1 MKHIVLTCS
10 FLLLC
15 NLIFSQPNAQ
25 LQQVKPKWKLGDQKR
40 VHTKTSSKVYLK
52 DSLFNNT
59 EVIASYNMK
68 VVDTTKN
75 FTLLYYQDSDSL
87 NVETNFSDSKFDS
100 VANFLTEIIKK
111 IEKDTKEFKYELL
124 VNKSTGQ
131 AFKVKNSDKY
141 LKFIEQVTFNLIE
154 ELGRKKE
161 KTTIQIDSM
170 KHKVF
175 AYFKMAESKILETAI
190 NEFNYIMQ
198 PYSYSYP
205 YNSTISYKAMIHDV
219 NAMGTFG
226 GIEMPAVL
234 TISSNQIGNTLTI
247 KTDTD
252 YDKDFLL
259 EQIKKKYK
267 NLNTLVTSDI
277 YLSEKVETIFKT
289 TNNWLVSHKSDV
301 DFEMKEVRVVN
312 KTVVSIQ

>member
-1 MKHIVLTCS
+1 MKHFVLTCS
-10 FLLLC
+10 FLLFC
-15 NLIFSQPNAQ
+15 NLIFSQSNAQ

-68 VVDTTKN
+68 VVDTIKN

-170 KHKVF
+170 KQKVF
-175 AYFKMAESKILETAI
+175 AYFKMAEPKILETAI

-234 TISSNQIGNTLTI
+234 TISSKQIGNTLTI

-301 DFEMKEVRVVN
+301 AFEMKEVRVVN